1 MEMQDSVQWLEK
13 LDFQTSLER
22 KSKWLQKQSYKTNNL
37 KKLNFLAEKII
48 LEYWSN
54 IAIVKK
60 NLWAGKH

>member
-22 KSKWLQKQSYKTNNL
+22 KSKWLQKQWYKTNNL